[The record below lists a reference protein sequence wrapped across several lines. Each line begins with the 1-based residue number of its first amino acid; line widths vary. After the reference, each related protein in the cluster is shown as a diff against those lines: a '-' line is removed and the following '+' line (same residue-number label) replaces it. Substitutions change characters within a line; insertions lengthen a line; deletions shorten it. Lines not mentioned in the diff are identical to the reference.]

1 MTIIDL
7 GTVKIRFDPQD
18 IRVSIDGDKID
29 VGVREKQVLP
39 EINDVGWATPG
50 IFTLKD
56 PDDIIMRKE
65 FTQKTGTNCVM
76 DTKGNKLDEVLT
88 LSELNRKI
96 NELNIE
102 ELRNSSL
109 KPVVKKE
116 LDKLEK
122 KIRKKTKYR
131 PE

>member
-39 EINDVGWATPG
+39 EINDIGWANTG
-50 IFTLKD
+50 IFTIDD
-56 PDDIIMRKE
+56 PDK
-65 FTQKTGTNCVM
+65 
-76 DTKGNKLDEVLT
+76 DT
-88 LSELNRKI
+88 I
-96 NELNIE
+96 
-102 ELRNSSL
+102 LRNSFL
-109 KPVVKKE
+109 EPVVKKE

>member
-7 GTVKIRFDPQD
+7 GTVKIRFDPND
-18 IRVSIDGDKID
+18 IRVSIDGNNID
-29 VGVREKQVLP
+29 IGARIQQQEEVVIP
-39 EINDVGWATPG
+39 EISD
-50 IFTLKD
+50 D
-56 PDDIIMRKE
+56 PT
-65 FTQKTGTNCVM
+65 TQWFKPSHW
-76 DTKGNKLDEVLT
+76 LY

-96 NELNIE
+96 NELDIE
-102 ELRNSSL
+102 ELRNTKPFL
-109 KPVVKKE
+109 KPVIKKE

>member
-29 VGVREKQVLP
+29 VGVREKPVLP
-39 EINDVGWATPG
+39 EIND
-50 IFTLKD
+50 D
-56 PDDIIMRKE
+56 PT
-65 FTQKTGTNCVM
+65 TQWFKPYTW
-76 DTKGNKLDEVLT
+76 
-88 LSELNRKI
+88 SYPSQLNRKI
-96 NELNIE
+96 NESKIE
-102 ELRNSSL
+102 ELRNSFL
-109 KPVVKKE
+109 EPVVKKE

>member
-29 VGVREKQVLP
+29 VGVREIPVLP
-39 EINDVGWATPG
+39 EINDCGWVTPG
-50 IFTLKD
+50 IFTIKD
-56 PDDIIMRKE
+56 LP
-65 FTQKTGTNCVM
+65 
-76 DTKGNKLDEVLT
+76 

-96 NELNIE
+96 NELDIE
-102 ELRNSSL
+102 ELRNTKPFL
-109 KPVVKKE
+109 KPVIKKE

>member
-29 VGVREKQVLP
+29 IGARMDDDDMLVETDCTQTIGVDYT
-39 EINDVGWATPG
+39 IDA
-50 IFTLKD
+50 
-56 PDDIIMRKE
+56 
-65 FTQKTGTNCVM
+65 
-76 DTKGNKLDEVLT
+76 
-88 LSELNRKI
+88 
-96 NELNIE
+96 
-102 ELRNSSL
+102 RNNSIVETRPFL

>member
-29 VGVREKQVLP
+29 IGARMDDDDMLVETDCTQIIGVDYT
-39 EINDVGWATPG
+39 IDA
-50 IFTLKD
+50 
-56 PDDIIMRKE
+56 
-65 FTQKTGTNCVM
+65 
-76 DTKGNKLDEVLT
+76 
-88 LSELNRKI
+88 
-96 NELNIE
+96 
-102 ELRNSSL
+102 RNNSIVETRPFL